1 MAPVLTSLP
10 AFSWHPLLRD
20 SCPHS
25 APRCSSSRSA
35 HHNLFAALL
44 RLPSLNPSGLSPS
57 LICSFSLRLFRWRG
71 ASKKTGITDTPLP
84 PYQPSLGQ
92 HLLKSLEQ
100 LPGTIPA
107 ILFQRLLDIPDRSR
121 IRYSF
126 SGMQTQKYH
135 ETKSIPYLKLAL
147 LIAQAVKLLQY
158 QRLEHQHRING
169 RTPSLAPIS
178 LGIAQNR
185 LEFLTKQLPVS
196 HLA

>member
-1 MAPVLTSLP
+1 MHVGYRCFILRYQLFLGIHFYEILVPIVRLVV
-10 AFSWHPLLRD
+10 LLR
-20 SCPHS
+20 P
-25 APRCSSSRSA
+25 PRITIFLPPFCAS
-35 HHNLFAALL
+35 LL
-44 RLPSLNPSGLSPS
+44 KPFR
-57 LICSFSLRLFRWRG
+57 SFSLLDLFVLLTAISLARL
-71 ASKKTGITDTPLP
+71 IQDTPLP

-158 QRLEHQHRING
+158 KRLEHQHRING
-169 RTPSLAPIS
+169 RTPSLAPIP
-178 LGIAQNR
+178 LAIAQNR
-185 LEFLTKQLPVS
+185 LEFLTKQLTVY
-196 HLA
+196 HFV

>member
-1 MAPVLTSLP
+1 LFFFAQCASQSFCRPFALTFLKP
-10 AFSWHPLLRD
+10 FR
-20 SCPHS
+20 
-25 APRCSSSRSA
+25 
-35 HHNLFAALL
+35 
-44 RLPSLNPSGLSPS
+44 
-57 LICSFSLRLFRWRG
+57 SFSPLDLFVFLTAISLARRIH
-71 ASKKTGITDTPLP
+71 KTGIHDTPLP

-158 QRLEHQHRING
+158 QRPEHQHPING
-169 RTPSLAPIS
+169 RTPSLAPIP

-185 LEFLTKQLPVS
+185 LEFLTK
-196 HLA
+196 